1 MPSKTATPPA
11 KPRKRTAK
19 RPGVPAVAVPPPAP
33 ELPAGYVDKEHPGSR
48 IRRVRIQTIDA
59 VEKVRQ
65 SEERPA
71 GASAR
76 PWTETLDRVVHAGLV
91 ALGHP
96 PLFPDPPAPEATAA
110 AG

>member
-1 MPSKTATPPA
+1 MTSTTAKSPA
-11 KPRKRTAK
+11 KARKRSAK
-19 RPGVPAVAVPPPAP
+19 RPPVPPVAVPPPAP
-33 ELPAGYVDKEHPGSR
+33 VGYVDTEHPGSR
-48 IRRVRIQTIDA
+48 IRRVRVATIDA
-59 VEKVRQ
+59 VEAVRQ

-96 PLFPDPPAPEATAA
+96 PLFTEQKEQAEVPA
-110 AG
+110 GVGG